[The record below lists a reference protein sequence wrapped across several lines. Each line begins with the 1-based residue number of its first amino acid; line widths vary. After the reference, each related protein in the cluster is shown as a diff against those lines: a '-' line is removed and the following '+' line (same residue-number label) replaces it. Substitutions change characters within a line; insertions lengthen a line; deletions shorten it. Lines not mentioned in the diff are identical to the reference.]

1 MKPTKVILKD
11 ASYLHSKTSITFIL
25 KDVVIEEDNKIY
37 YFDTSATF
45 EDQEIKFEFALF
57 DSDMDNL
64 KYIEYDNPVTE
75 IYFIEPDLHFTI
87 IDFNQELLC
96 IYIDFD
102 SDSGLRHSNMV
113 TESGVSLRINVTK
126 SGFTKFINELVSLH

>member
-1 MKPTKVILKD
+1 MNATKVILAD
-11 ASYLHSKTSITFIL
+11 ASYLYSKASITFIL
-25 KDVVIEEDNKIY
+25 KDVVIEEDNKIF

-45 EDQEIKFEFALF
+45 EDQEIKFELALF

-64 KYIEYDNPVTE
+64 KHLEYDNPVTE

-87 IDFNQELLC
+87 IDFSQELLC

-102 SDSGLRHSNMV
+102 SGLRHSNMG

-126 SGFTKFINELVSLH
+126 TDFTKFLNELASLN

>member
-1 MKPTKVILKD
+1 MKPTKVILRD
-11 ASYLHSKTSITFIL
+11 ASYVHSKTSITFIL
-25 KDVVIEEDNKIY
+25 KDVVIEEDNKIF

-64 KYIEYDNPVTE
+64 KHMEYDNPVTE
-75 IYFIEPDLHFTI
+75 IYFIEPDLHFMI
-87 IDFNQELLC
+87 IDFNQEMLC

-102 SDSGLRHSNMV
+102 SGLRHSNMA
-113 TESGVSLRINVTK
+113 TESGISLR
-126 SGFTKFINELVSLH
+126 